1 MDVDKRFDVA
11 AAIYLIYGED
21 DMLHAGKIHGC
32 SVGERSGKGKKAVK
46 VANNR

>member
-21 DMLHAGKIHGC
+21 DMLHAGKVHRC
-32 SVGERSGKGKKAVK
+32 SVGERSTKGKKQLK
-46 VANNR
+46 